1 MNSKTLISLS
11 GGVIS
16 NPARRLPFA
25 ADFELREGENI
36 ALVGPC
42 GSGKSTLLEMLRGGF
57 YLREG
62 SLRLN
67 FDREAYKAIR
77 TVEFDNAY
85 STSQVQ
91 YYHQQRWQAFER
103 EAAPLVGE
111 ILRQAALKA
120 EREAGCAPAT
130 EAACCAPS
138 SDALADAANAAGAT
152 AGAATVT
159 ATVTGANTADT
170 DAAAANPAAAGSAA
184 APNSAAAGSAA
195 ADSVAA
201 NSAAAGSAAAGSAA
215 AGSAA
220 AGSAA
225 AGSAAAGS
233 AAAGS
238 AAAGSG
244 AARSPFSPF
253 QRRLF
258 DTLNI
263 APLMDKAVITLSSG
277 ELRRFHIAKALLCAP
292 KVLMIESPFIGLDP
306 PTRHILDSLM
316 QQVSR
321 QLGISFIVT
330 LTESG
335 RMPAAVTHAYFLD
348 GKSISPKMT
357 AAEARGRAAGDSA
370 EHFCEPAA
378 LPLQRDTPLW
388 GNVVQMRGVN
398 ISYGARQIFRN
409 LDWSVHS
416 GQKWNVTGPNGSGKS
431 TLLSLVN
438 ADNPAAY
445 SQDITLFDRRRG
457 SGESIWEIKR
467 HIGYLSGE
475 MHSSYRT
482 PDAVMEVL
490 RGGLCERFGG
500 LPQASAAEAG
510 EAAEAAEAGQA
521 GEAAEAA
528 KAENQMLLQWLR
540 LFGAEHL
547 AGRNYLSLSS
557 GEQRY
562 VLLIRA
568 FVKNPDLLILDE
580 PFQGLD
586 PVLRSR
592 AAAVIGAYCRQKNKT
607 LIFVTHYIEELPSV
621 VTHTLAL
628 AHLKTL

>member
-111 ILRQAALKA
+111 ILRQAALQA

-130 EAACCAPS
+130 ETAACCAPL

-159 ATVTGANTADT
+159 ANAAATVTGANTADA
-170 DAAAANPAAAGSAA
+170 DAAA
-184 APNSAAAGSAA
+184 APNSGADGSAAPAGSAA
-195 ADSVAA
+195 ADSSATAADAAAA
-201 NSAAAGSAAAGSAA
+201 N
-215 AGSAA
+215 
-220 AGSAA
+220 
-225 AGSAAAGS
+225 SAAAGS

-244 AARSPFSPF
+244 AARGPFTPF

-306 PTRHILDSLM
+306 PTRHILDTLM

-321 QLGISFIVT
+321 QLGISFILT

-370 EHFCEPAA
+370 VHFCEPAS

-500 LPQASAAEAG
+500 LPQASAG
-510 EAAEAAEAGQA
+510 QTGQAAAAAAAKEAGQ
-521 GEAAEAA
+521 
-528 KAENQMLLQWLR
+528 AENQMLLQWLR

-621 VTHTLAL
+621 VTHTLEL

>member
-16 NPARRLPFA
+16 NPLRRLPFA

-67 FDREAYKAIR
+67 FDCEAYKAIR

-85 STSQVQ
+85 STSEVQ

-103 EAAPLVGE
+103 EAAPLCGDM
-111 ILRQAALKA
+111 L
-120 EREAGCAPAT
+120 REAARK
-130 EAACCAPS
+130 AAAGAGDS
-138 SDALADAANAAGAT
+138 SGASAIAADAATSAA
-152 AGAATVT
+152 
-159 ATVTGANTADT
+159 
-170 DAAAANPAAAGSAA
+170 DAASIT
-184 APNSAAAGSAA
+184 AP
-195 ADSVAA
+195 D
-201 NSAAAGSAAAGSAA
+201 
-215 AGSAA
+215 
-220 AGSAA
+220 
-225 AGSAAAGS
+225 
-233 AAAGS
+233 
-238 AAAGSG
+238 
-244 AARSPFSPF
+244 PFTPW
-253 QRRLF
+253 QKRLF
-258 DTLNI
+258 ETLNI
-263 APLMDKAVITLSSG
+263 APLMGKAVITLSSG
-277 ELRRFHIAKALLCAP
+277 ELRRFHIAKALLSAP
-292 KVLMIESPFIGLDP
+292 KVLILESPFIGLDP
-306 PTRHILDSLM
+306 PTRQILDELM
-316 QQVSR
+316 QQVTR
-321 QLGISFIVT
+321 ELGISFILT

-335 RMPAAVTHAYFLD
+335 RMPAAVSHVYFLD

-357 AAEARGRAAGDSA
+357 AAEAREKAAGA
-370 EHFCEPAA
+370 PKAHFCEPGT
-378 LPLQRDTPLW
+378 LPLQHDTPLY

-398 ISYGARQIFRN
+398 ISYGERQIFRD
-409 LDWSVHS
+409 LDWCVRS
-416 GQKWNVTGPNGSGKS
+416 GEKWNVTGPNGSGKS

-445 SQDITLFDRRRG
+445 SLDITLFDRRRG
-457 SGESIWEIKR
+457 SGESIWDIKR
-467 HIGYLSGE
+467 HIGYLSSE

-482 PDAVMEVL
+482 PDTVLEVL
-490 RGGLCERFGG
+490 RGGLSDRFGG
-500 LPQASAAEAG
+500 LPSAGAG
-510 EAAEAAEAGQA
+510 EAEDAAL
-521 GEAAEAA
+521 
-528 KAENQMLLQWLR
+528 MQWLS

-547 AGRNYLSLSS
+547 AGRNYLTLSS

-562 VLLIRA
+562 VLLVRA

-592 AAAVIGAYCRQKNKT
+592 AAAVISAYCRQQNKT
-607 LIFVTHYIEELPSV
+607 LIFVTHYIEELPSL
-621 VTHTLAL
+621 VTHTLSL

>member
-111 ILRQAALKA
+111 ILRQAALQA

-130 EAACCAPS
+130 EAAAGSAPS

-159 ATVTGANTADT
+159 ATVTATTTGANTADAG
-170 DAAAANPAAAGSAA
+170 AAAANSAAAAGSAA
-184 APNSAAAGSAA
+184 APNSAA
-195 ADSVAA
+195 D
-201 NSAAAGSAAAGSAA
+201 
-215 AGSAA
+215 
-220 AGSAA
+220 
-225 AGSAAAGS
+225 
-233 AAAGS
+233 
-238 AAAGSG
+238 GSG
-244 AARSPFSPF
+244 AARSPFTPF

-321 QLGISFIVT
+321 QLGISFILT
-330 LTESG
+330 LTERG

-500 LPQASAAEAG
+500 LPQASAG
-510 EAAEAAEAGQA
+510 QTGQAAAAAAAKEAGQ
-521 GEAAEAA
+521 
-528 KAENQMLLQWLR
+528 AENQMLLQWLR

-621 VTHTLAL
+621 VTHTLEL

>member
-25 ADFELREGENI
+25 ADFDLREGENI

-130 EAACCAPS
+130 EAAACRAPS
-138 SDALADAANAAGAT
+138 SDSLAGAAT
-152 AGAATVT
+152 GTATVT
-159 ATVTGANTADT
+159 ATTIGANTADA
-170 DAAAANPAAAGSAA
+170 DAA
-184 APNSAAAGSAA
+184 
-195 ADSVAA
+195 
-201 NSAAAGSAAAGSAA
+201 
-215 AGSAA
+215 
-220 AGSAA
+220 AA

-244 AARSPFSPF
+244 AARGPFTPF

-306 PTRHILDSLM
+306 PTRHILDTLM

-321 QLGISFIVT
+321 QLGISFILT

-370 EHFCEPAA
+370 VHFCEPAS

-388 GNVVQMRGVN
+388 DNVVQMRGVN

-500 LPQASAAEAG
+500 LPQASAG
-510 EAAEAAEAGQA
+510 QTGQAAAAAAAKEAGQ
-521 GEAAEAA
+521 
-528 KAENQMLLQWLR
+528 AENQMLLQWLR

-621 VTHTLAL
+621 VTHTLEL